1 MLAQTTSD
9 FGQIG
14 PAIAWLGALAV
25 AFGPGAMGITKLVD
39 FLRDTFDKTDKLPRF
54 TWIVAAFVI
63 ALAICLGFEVN
74 IIGGF
79 FKELPAFSG
88 SSSMD
93 GVSGQIL
100 TGIGLAGAAS
110 YWHERMDLASSTA
123 KAADTIEVT
132 DTTSTF
138 G

>member
-1 MLAQTTSD
+1 
-9 FGQIG
+9 
-14 PAIAWLGALAV
+14 
-25 AFGPGAMGITKLVD
+25 MGITKLVD
-39 FLRDTFDKTDKLPRF
+39 FLRDLLDKEDTWPRF

-93 GVSGQIL
+93 GTAGQIL
-100 TGIGLAGAAS
+100 TAIGLAGAAS
-110 YWHERMDLASSTA
+110 YWHERMDLASSSA
-123 KAADTIEVT
+123 KVNDVVVEEVAP
-132 DTTSTF
+132 TTYERTRTTK
-138 G
+138 